1 MSRGCPKIDDLIQYI
16 IDLVNLYRDDPAAWE
31 SSGVPDMSTDRNAL
45 VRDLRCFNRFYTG
58 LIGLLDETLTHS
70 AYTLTEARVLFE
82 LGCRSGH
89 IAAAP
94 DGKTGFL
101 ARAFQID
108 FAPAA
113 SDVARELQLE
123 PAYVTR
129 ILRKFAAA
137 GLTEM
142 RVGPDAVGRRILSLT
157 ARGQAALAAL
167 QSAADRDLARLT
179 SNLDDE
185 EAAELS
191 NMLARVRDLL
201 GGVPAS
207 ERREIG

>member
-1 MSRGCPKIDDLIQYI
+1 
-16 IDLVNLYRDDPAAWE
+16 
-31 SSGVPDMSTDRNAL
+31 
-45 VRDLRCFNRFYTG
+45 
-58 LIGLLDETLTHS
+58 
-70 AYTLTEARVLFE
+70 
-82 LGCRSGH
+82 
-89 IAAAP
+89 
-94 DGKTGFL
+94 
-101 ARAFQID
+101 
-108 FAPAA
+108 
-113 SDVARELQLE
+113 LE

>member
-1 MSRGCPKIDDLIQYI
+1 
-16 IDLVNLYRDDPAAWE
+16 
-31 SSGVPDMSTDRNAL
+31 MSTDRNAL

-129 ILRKFAAA
+129 ILRKLATA
-137 GLTEM
+137 GLTET
-142 RVGPDAVGRRILSLT
+142 RAGPDALRGRVLSLT
-157 ARGQAALAAL
+157 IRGQAALATL
-167 QSAADRDLARLT
+167 QAAADRDLVRLT
-179 SNLDDE
+179 ANLDDE

-191 NMLARVRDLL
+191 DILTRARYLL
-201 GGVPAS
+201 GGAPAS
-207 ERREIG
+207 RSGEIT